1 MTAPKKKPKVNPA
14 VERAVAKMLR
24 EVMGPTPRG
33 KKAATLIDKL
43 RVLDRAL
50 KLESIKAKVTD
61 DEDGAFFTQPA
72 DPPDDDPLE
81 ERADDEPE

>member
-24 EVMGPTPRG
+24 EVMATR
-33 KKAATLIDKL
+33 KKGEEQVPLLDKL

-50 KLESIKAKVTD
+50 KLEAIKAKVQD
-61 DEDGAFFTQPA
+61 DEDGAFFNQPQEEIEEERT
-72 DPPDDDPLE
+72 DDDGSE
-81 ERADDEPE
+81 